1 MNFDSESEIEYK
13 REEINEFSH
22 RVLENQQIGFKL
34 AEEVRRLREEL
45 LKEKQEKRILL
56 VSNQNLQAQLNLMD
70 ERMKKMEL
78 SELTTSTKLLT
89 MEKDFEEAVRKHTVY
104 FLVLMFSSSPST
116 SRF

>member
-22 RVLENQQIGFKL
+22 RLLENQQIGFKL

-56 VSNQNLQAQLNLMD
+56 VSNQNLQAQLNLME
-70 ERMKKMEL
+70 ERMKKVEL
-78 SELTTSTKLLT
+78 RELTASKTLLT
-89 MEKDFEEAVRKHTVY
+89 MEKDCEERVREHSHY
-104 FLVLMFSSSPST
+104 C
-116 SRF
+116 